1 MPQREKC
8 KNPQFTRPAKTQ
20 GVLFDD
26 DYFMRAAL
34 LEARRAYEA
43 SELPIGAVVVS
54 RNKTI
59 ARAHNRTEALTDAT
73 AHAEMQA
80 LTAASHYLGSKY
92 LLDCALYVTLEPCVM
107 CAGGLYW
114 TQISRVIYGAADPK
128 RGYTVS
134 HLSLHPRTRVDA
146 GVLAEESA
154 QLIQAFLKNKRN

>member
-1 MPQREKC
+1 M
-8 KNPQFTRPAKTQ
+8 
-20 GVLFDD
+20 LFDD

-34 LEARRAYEA
+34 LEARGAYKAGEV
-43 SELPIGAVVVS
+43 PIGAVVVS
-54 RNKTI
+54 RDKII

-107 CAGGLYW
+107 CAGALYW
-114 TQISRVIYGAADPK
+114 TQISRVVYGAADPR

-134 HLSLHPRTRVDA
+134 RLSLHPRTRIDA
-146 GVLAEESA
+146 GVLAAEST
-154 QLIQAFLKNKRN
+154 QLIQRFFENQRN